1 MISLNFKK
9 YKLHLFIAVV
19 YFTLYVVNNYFLSI
33 FTYKEH
39 IHFIYLPAGMRFF
52 FAAIYREDAWFGIFL
67 GSFFAMVFL
76 FENTSILSIIFYS
89 TLSATVPILIIYAFN
104 LLFSIGKQ
112 LENLNLKLIVSM
124 AFVYAFTYSF
134 FYALYGYYILGTT
147 SSDFYRDWTATFVGD
162 LTGSMI
168 FLTILASQRHHILKF
183 LRI

>member
-9 YKLHLFIAVV
+9 YKLHLFITVV
-19 YFTLYVVNNYFLSI
+19 YFTLYVLNNNFFSI

-39 IHFIYLPAGMRFF
+39 IHFIYLPAGLRFF
-52 FAAIYREDAWFGIFL
+52 LAAIYREDAWVGIFL

-76 FENTSILSIIFYS
+76 FENTSILCIIFYAI
-89 TLSATVPILIIYAFN
+89 LSATVPILTIYVFN
-104 LLFSIGKQ
+104 IFHPLGKH
-112 LENLNLKLIVSM
+112 LENLNLKLIVSL
-124 AFVYAFTYSF
+124 AFVYAVTYSF
-134 FYALYGYYILGTT
+134 FYALYGYYVLDTT
-147 SSDFYRDWTATFVGD
+147 LSTFYRDWIATFVGD

>member
-1 MISLNFKK
+1 MISLNFRK
-9 YKLHLFIAVV
+9 YKLYLFITVV
-19 YFTLYVVNNYFLSI
+19 YFTLYVLNNTFLSI

-52 FAAIYREDAWFGIFL
+52 FAAIYKEDAWVGIFL

-76 FENTSILSIIFYS
+76 FENTSILSIIFYA
-89 TLSATVPILIIYAFN
+89 TLSATVPILIIYTFN
-104 LLFSIGKQ
+104 SLYPLGKQ

-134 FYALYGYYILGTT
+134 LYALYGYYILGTT
-147 SSDFYRDWTATFVGD
+147 LSNFYRDWIATFIGD

-168 FLTILASQRHHILKF
+168 FLTILASQRHRILKF